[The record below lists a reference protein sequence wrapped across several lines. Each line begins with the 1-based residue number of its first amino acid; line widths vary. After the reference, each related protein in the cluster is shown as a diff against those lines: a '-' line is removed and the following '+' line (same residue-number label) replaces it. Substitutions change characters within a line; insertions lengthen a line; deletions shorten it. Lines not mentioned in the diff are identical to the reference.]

1 MNRKIPLAWL
11 QVSREKNRLL
21 IAIAGI
27 AFADI
32 LMFLQLGFRSALYDS
47 NTRMHRSL
55 RADLVLVSPQARNI
69 VNMSS
74 FLRSRLYQAMSFEGV
89 ESADALYTEET
100 GKWRV
105 PQTRRNSPI
114 LVLGFNPEKSV
125 FTLPGVNQNLDKI
138 KLPNSFLFDRGS
150 RGEYSSTI
158 AEIEQGKTVVTEIE
172 GRRIEVSGL
181 FNVGASFAADGN
193 LITSDTNF
201 LRLFPKHKAGEIS
214 AGLITLKPGIDPQK
228 MAAILK
234 ASLPN
239 DVKVLT
245 KSEFVEFEKNYWAN
259 NTPIGFIFS
268 LGTGIGFIVGVVIVY
283 QIIYS
288 DVSEHLAEY
297 ATLKAMGYKDI
308 YLFGIVFQE
317 AIILAI
323 IGYLPACAISV
334 VLYVLTRTATN
345 LPLFMTVN
353 RALFVLALTILMC
366 LISAM
371 IAMRKLRAADPA
383 DIF

>member
-323 IGYLPACAISV
+323 LGYLPACAISV

-371 IAMRKLRAADPA
+371 IAMRKLRAADPS